1 VEVQTVEKLLLR
13 IPEAADTASI
23 SRAKAYDLIKRGEWS
38 VVKVGS
44 ELRVVL
50 ADLREWIET
59 QKVKAHVADD

>member
-1 VEVQTVEKLLLR
+1 VEKLLLR

-23 SRAKAYDLIKRGEWS
+23 SRAKAYNLIKRGEWS

-50 ADLREWIET
+50 ADLREWIEK
-59 QKVKAHVADD
+59 QKVKADVVDD